1 MAGCIEAE
9 YFLSHQLY
17 QIFEEHLGNDEVFFS
32 CLGSA
37 ALFPSCAIT
46 FENKESRYQF
56 QR

>member
-9 YFLSHQLY
+9 YFLSHQLC

-46 FENKESRYQF
+46 FENK
-56 QR
+56 